1 MANIKK
7 VNLTKISNFGD
18 MMDNFV
24 SFSVIFHQFGRC
36 DYVFDMYSQ
45 KSSVKDN
52 ERKMCFDVVDIEYS
66 SINLR
71 SRASTKRYEK
81 VLAF

>member
-36 DYVFDMYSQ
+36 DYVFDMYSEE
-45 KSSVKDN
+45 SFVKDN
-52 ERKMCFDVVDIEYS
+52 ERKRRSDVSPIEYS
-66 SINLR
+66 S
-71 SRASTKRYEK
+71 S
-81 VLAF
+81 